1 MKIIKGLLN
10 KIKEN
15 QLASQSLKVIAIRIS
30 GVFLSFTTL
39 LIITNNFKEELVG
52 QYNYLNSILVVL
64 GSFCL
69 LGMNSSF
76 LQFSGKLE
84 AQNTFHEV
92 THLYK
97 KKVTILLASSLTLI
111 VLYVLTKPF
120 VLKYLKSIEIDIILE
135 KAFVGL
141 FFYAISLL
149 NYVVIR
155 GLKKLISSEVYR
167 NILRFGSLLI
177 IVLVLV
183 TLKRQDLFLDL
194 FIATFVLTALV
205 TTVNIIFLLGKIKAQ
220 NKPTI
225 SRISYKEII
234 IVSAPMT
241 ISFLALL
248 IMQSVDIIILK
259 NYYEYSIVA
268 YYGVVMRVS
277 FLIGVVLMS
286 INAIISPQ
294 ISKLY
299 FADHKNDLLKLM
311 NKSIMLNFILT
322 FPLILFLFL
331 FPKLVLSFFGDNY
344 ENSSNVLIIIL
355 LGQVI
360 NVFSGSVGVY
370 LNMTGRQK
378 IFQLILLVTLV
389 INVIL
394 NFVLIPV
401 YGMTGAAIS
410 TTTSLIIWNLSGV
423 YYIYQKDKILLFINR
438 SVFYGGKR

>member
-1 MKIIKGLLN
+1 MKIIKGLLY

-92 THLYK
+92 IHLYK

-111 VLYVLTKPF
+111 VLYVLTKPL
-120 VLKYLKSIEIDIILE
+120 VLKSLKSIEIDIILE

-177 IVLVLV
+177 VVLVLV
-183 TLKRQDLFLDL
+183 ALKRQDLFLDL
-194 FIATFVLTALV
+194 FIATFVLTAV
-205 TTVNIIFLLGKIKAQ
+205 ITTVNIIFLLGKVKAQ

-234 IVSAPMT
+234 IVSTPMT

-322 FPLILFLFL
+322 CPLILFLLL

-394 NFVLIPV
+394 NFVLIPF

-410 TTTSLIIWNLSGV
+410 TTISLIIWNLSGV